1 MEQNEQARLSAL
13 SNASMLSAI
22 GVTLMYG
29 LSLLLALLAPA
40 SVAVGVVSLIG
51 LILWLVGILYNTS
64 SAFKGFNAAVAAS
77 FERLFKAQ
85 LVIVIAVVAYWVL
98 IFLIPKILGYGGLKA
113 SIVIVKLLTIALFV
127 CSIMYMAKSNK
138 ECRTLK
144 DLGLKSMGTASIAF
158 TIQLVILAVSALIAV
173 IALFRTGDF
182 LSFLIGDGL
191 GGAVVLTIL
200 MGLAALVAAV
210 FMIIG
215 WWSVRNELPLLSADE
230 K

>member
-51 LILWLVGILYNTS
+51 LILWLVNTS

-85 LVIVIAVVAYWVL
+85 LAIVIAAVAYGVL
-98 IFLIPKILGYGGLKA
+98 VALIPQIFGYRGLNA

-127 CSIMYMAKSNK
+127 CLLMYMAKSNN

-144 DLGLKSMGTASIAF
+144 LLGLKSMGSVSVAF
-158 TIQLVILAVSALIAV
+158 TIQLVILAVCALVALIV
-173 IALFRTGDF
+173 LFRTGDVF
-182 LSFLIGDGL
+182 SFLFSNGF
-191 GGAVVLTIL
+191 GGVAVLTIL
-200 MGLAALVAAV
+200 IGLAALVAAV

-215 WWSVRNELPLLSADE
+215 WWSVRSELAQLPADE